1 VIAVAKSNFYQQL
14 AVPMGAEPAEIL
26 FAYRR
31 IMLTVDPNVGA
42 RSDPE
47 QYRDTQDAYL
57 VLSNPDRRRAHDI
70 ELSTGR
76 RTFAT
81 EAPRWKPPVT
91 IPGDFTSMTPSP
103 EELLDHISQN
113 FHGYRRKSD
122 GPFRR
127 LGLDAILQRED
138 TRFGCHLPVSLFT
151 SRSQVLFEI
160 PRDTQDGEIFEMD
173 LSKIGI
179 HNLTLQLRVVVV

>member
-42 RSDPE
+42 RPDPE

>member
-1 VIAVAKSNFYQQL
+1 VAKSNFYQRL
-14 AVPMGAEPAEIL
+14 AVPMRAEPAEIL

-31 IMLTVDPNVGA
+31 IMSTVDPNIGA
-42 RSDPE
+42 RPDPE

-57 VLSNPDRRRAHDI
+57 VLSHPGRRRAHDI

-76 RTFAT
+76 RTLAAET
-81 EAPRWKPPVT
+81 PRWKPPVT
-91 IPGDFTSMTPSP
+91 IPDDFTSMTPSL

-127 LGLDAILQRED
+127 LGLDAMLQRED
-138 TRFGCHLPVSLFT
+138 TRFGCHLPVSLLT

-160 PRDTQDGEIFEMD
+160 PRDTHDGEVFEMD
-173 LSKIGI
+173 LSKVGI
-179 HNLTLQLRVVVV
+179 HNLTLQLRVVVL